1 MVTHIRLADIAR
13 GRSGD
18 KGAHANVGVWTDSD
32 DRYSLLLRQLTT
44 DRVKEH
50 FGQLCRGPVRRYE
63 LPSLRALNFVL
74 EDALD
79 GGGPVSLRTD
89 AQGKTY
95 ALWLL
100 EMVLPEDEVTDL

>member
-1 MVTHIRLADIAR
+1 MVTPMRVADIAR
-13 GRSGD
+13 ARSGD

-32 DRYSLLLRQLTT
+32 DHHGLLLRELSAE
-44 DRVKEH
+44 RVKAH
-50 FGQLCRGPVRRYE
+50 FGPLCRGPVHRYE
-63 LPSLRALNFVL
+63 LPNLRALNFVL

-100 EMVLPEDEVTDL
+100 QMSLPVGGATKP